1 MSACGCQ
8 LEFWVQDPWNE
19 IESEAMGGLKRIRTC
34 DLKLLALYDHVY
46 RNRQK
51 FDEYRRA
58 ERDLR
63 SA

>member
-1 MSACGCQ
+1 M
-8 LEFWVQDPWNE
+8 EFWVQDPWNE
-19 IESEAMGGLKRIRTC
+19 IEGEAASGLKQIRTH
-34 DLKLLALYDHVY
+34 DLTILALYDHVY